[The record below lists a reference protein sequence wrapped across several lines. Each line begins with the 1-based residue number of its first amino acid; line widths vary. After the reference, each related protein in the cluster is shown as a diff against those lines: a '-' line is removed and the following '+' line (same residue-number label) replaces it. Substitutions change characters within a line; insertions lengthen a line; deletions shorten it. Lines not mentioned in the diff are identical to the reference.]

1 LTRAVLGIYA
11 RVLQDFYVRSAHRL
25 GLGRGRTGM
34 LTVVQRFGG
43 GVNLNVHF
51 HTLVL
56 DGVFTERMPGRLQ
69 FHAAT
74 PPSDEAVAAV
84 LGAIRHRVGR
94 WLARRGWAPGAEPE
108 APDGLAEISPVLAEI
123 MSASVQG
130 RVALGRHA
138 GARVERLGG
147 EPPERGACRQGPRQ
161 AHLDGFDLHA
171 DVRVPPNDRARL
183 EHLCRYL
190 LRPPLAQDR
199 LHLRTDGR
207 VVVTLKRAW
216 RDGTTRLVFEPLEF
230 LAKLAALTPRPEI
243 NLLLYHGVLAP
254 HARWRPQVVRYGRA
268 AAEVA
273 APDRG
278 SSGADR
284 AGLQGSRRPC
294 NSTWAG
300 LMRRAFAID
309 VLACPRCGGRLR
321 LVGAVEDPVAVRE
334 ILAASRSIEPVG
346 PDPPAGAPTMAK

>member
-1 LTRAVLGIYA
+1 MTEHAAQLVETVLPRVPVRQWVLTLPYRLRYRLAWDHGLTRAVLGIYA

-34 LTVVQRFGG
+34 LTVVQRFGS

-94 WLARRGWAPGAEPE
+94 WLARRGLAPGAEPE

-130 RVALGRHA
+130 RVALGRQA

-147 EPPERGACRQGPRQ
+147 EPPERGACGHGPRQ

-183 EHLCRYL
+183 EHRCRYL
-190 LRPPLAQDR
+190 LRPVRQ
-199 LHLRTDGR
+199 GR
-207 VVVTLKRAW
+207 VSASRP
-216 RDGTTRLVFEPLEF
+216 GE
-230 LAKLAALTPRPEI
+230 PRP
-243 NLLLYHGVLAP
+243 H
-254 HARWRPQVVRYGRA
+254 
-268 AAEVA
+268 
-273 APDRG
+273 
-278 SSGADR
+278 SSGLSEQIGQGAVPGDGACGDR
-284 AGLQGSRRPC
+284 RDATP
-294 NSTWAG
+294 A
-300 LMRRAFAID
+300 
-309 VLACPRCGGRLR
+309 GRLDQGAADSLTYR
-321 LVGAVEDPVAVRE
+321 SERNTFIEAVGLGSTVQFATKCAMVTCWFGRPGG
-334 ILAASRSIEPVG
+334 AAWGTP
-346 PDPPAGAPTMAK
+346 

>member
-1 LTRAVLGIYA
+1 
-11 RVLQDFYVRSAHRL
+11 
-25 GLGRGRTGM
+25 
-34 LTVVQRFGG
+34 
-43 GVNLNVHF
+43 
-51 HTLVL
+51 
-56 DGVFTERMPGRLQ
+56 
-69 FHAAT
+69 
-74 PPSDEAVAAV
+74 
-84 LGAIRHRVGR
+84 
-94 WLARRGWAPGAEPE
+94 
-108 APDGLAEISPVLAEI
+108 
-123 MSASVQG
+123 
-130 RVALGRHA
+130 
-138 GARVERLGG
+138 
-147 EPPERGACRQGPRQ
+147 
-161 AHLDGFDLHA
+161 
-171 DVRVPPNDRARL
+171 
-183 EHLCRYL
+183 
-190 LRPPLAQDR
+190 
-199 LHLRTDGR
+199 

-309 VLACPRCGGRLR
+309 VLACLRCGGRLR

-334 ILAASRSIEPVG
+334 ILTASRSIEPVG